1 MSDLIEKVQNKLNE
15 FDFKIYNHYSVD
27 KEEYIF
33 MVENML
39 LFVHEKRNEI
49 NISFQ
54 VTTRP
59 DIVAQHTLILK
70 EIEDTEINIMDSFIY
85 DHQRIF
91 ISGDRAFNLVENSIK
106 KQGVQEFIEHQTM
119 KDMLEKSNCFNC

>member
-15 FDFKIYNHYSVD
+15 FDFKIYNHYAVD
-27 KEEYIF
+27 EEEYIF
-33 MVENML
+33 MVEDML

-59 DIVAQHTLILK
+59 DIVAQHILILK
-70 EIEDTEINIMDSFIY
+70 EIKDTEINVMDSFIY
-85 DHQRIF
+85 DHQRTF
-91 ISGDRAFNLVENSIK
+91 VSGDRAFNLVENSIK
-106 KQGVQEFIEHQTM
+106 QQGVQEFIKHQTM
-119 KDMLEKSNCFNC
+119 KEVLEKSNCFNC